1 MVCNIPVKVSSI
13 LQKGGESVM
22 RTLNMMAFIMILAML
37 FVGCSTINEDQ
48 LIEFTIAKR
57 IAEEALTIDERST
70 VLPWKREIVTPI
82 SVERVPSY
90 IDTKDLSTDAK
101 IYKVEIQTSK
111 DEIVG
116 PIDIYVDVVSETV
129 IGRQLR
135 N

>member
-1 MVCNIPVKVSSI
+1 
-13 LQKGGESVM
+13 M

-57 IAEEALTIDERST
+57 IAEEALTTDERST